1 MGTWARNT
9 STNAF
14 TLSGSGATV
23 ALRSTTQTGRFANVL
38 DLNTTAHEVKAVL
51 FATKD
56 RLNRI
61 EVGVVGANVVMRK
74 VALGGAA
81 VVLTNSASDLPA
93 SASCSVAHGLTAGVP
108 YQVDARVV
116 DGTIELWIN
125 ETKVLSHQLL
135 DTETYYGN
143 VRIGAQKYVGF
154 VSSVSGAVVQ
164 RAQICSLV
172 PGEITPQTEVDVIVV
187 DGNVFMSRDGET
199 IEQIA
204 SKAFN
209 PTGPVS
215 LAAKRAVVYGVDG
228 TNARKIDPSA
238 KTVTNWGGTTLST
251 ALPGATE
258 TAPSSGVFVAGTTR
272 MTFAFEFLSR
282 LGLGGDDQ
290 DPQNLFFCAV
300 DDPDDW
306 NTGSL
311 DYGRAFALSAGG
323 PGRVGEPVKCAF
335 QMSNGVLGIGC
346 LNSFWCMRG
355 DPIEAI
361 PRVTPVLLN
370 DGIWGKDSMCL
381 AREGVVAAF
390 GPNGLYVASADGD
403 AQNFSAGQLT
413 EGLNL
418 LASERGDY
426 RVIVTRDP
434 VANTLHVFRTREDGV
449 QSSHIAYDER
459 IGQYQAPSFDSRGNL
474 MASGGFFTDQYP
486 TTLEPTCAWISRG
499 RLVMGTRGSKITTF
513 SHDVTTDDGT
523 AVASRYAV
531 DLLDDGDLNN
541 DTVLSDLALV
551 PSSGSAAVNIRVYG
565 GRTPEEAFV
574 GTNRRL
580 LRAREGYT
588 YADAGSRMVWRVR
601 APALVLEVSSDSGSI
616 AVERME
622 VMTYPARRLNRHL
635 RTPITAPD
643 APCEFPAISSGSSTG
658 GDDGPGAGSVPPPSD
673 EWLVVLTQSAI
684 DSQDPD
690 PYTTV
695 YLAQQGGLTMQTDQ
709 SGSTQGDSGSGVE
722 IDEF

>member
-1 MGTWARNT
+1 MGTWTRNT

-238 KTVTNWGGTTLST
+238 KTVTNWGRATLTTNGCGEWTNNSRRCEKAQT
-251 ALPGATE
+251 TWPQ
-258 TAPSSGVFVAGTTR
+258 SS
-272 MTFAFEFLSR
+272 
-282 LGLGGDDQ
+282 
-290 DPQNLFFCAV
+290 
-300 DDPDDW
+300 DW
-306 NTGSL
+306 NERRQ
-311 DYGRAFALSAGG
+311 GRRATD
-323 PGRVGEPVKCAF
+323 GR
-335 QMSNGVLGIGC
+335 QGIQ
-346 LNSFWCMRG
+346 W
-355 DPIEAI
+355 
-361 PRVTPVLLN
+361 LL
-370 DGIWGKDSMCL
+370 
-381 AREGVVAAF
+381 
-390 GPNGLYVASADGD
+390 LY
-403 AQNFSAGQLT
+403 LT
-413 EGLNL
+413 DQHH
-418 LASERGDY
+418 SER
-426 RVIVTRDP
+426 
-434 VANTLHVFRTREDGV
+434 RTQR
-449 QSSHIAYDER
+449 SSR
-459 IGQYQAPSFDSRGNL
+459 PSPSR
-474 MASGGFFTDQYP
+474 P
-486 TTLEPTCAWISRG
+486 RG
-499 RLVMGTRGSKITTF
+499 LRRLR
-513 SHDVTTDDGT
+513 
-523 AVASRYAV
+523 RQ
-531 DLLDDGDLNN
+531 
-541 DTVLSDLALV
+541 
-551 PSSGSAAVNIRVYG
+551 
-565 GRTPEEAFV
+565 GRTP
-574 GTNRRL
+574 
-580 LRAREGYT
+580 
-588 YADAGSRMVWRVR
+588 
-601 APALVLEVSSDSGSI
+601 
-616 AVERME
+616 
-622 VMTYPARRLNRHL
+622 
-635 RTPITAPD
+635 RTPRTSPVRPQRSRRRSTTRSKRWAALLARPS
-643 APCEFPAISSGSSTG
+643 ASSTTE
-658 GDDGPGAGSVPPPSD
+658 P
-673 EWLVVLTQSAI
+673 
-684 DSQDPD
+684 
-690 PYTTV
+690 
-695 YLAQQGGLTMQTDQ
+695 
-709 SGSTQGDSGSGVE
+709 
-722 IDEF
+722 